1 MKRFEGYMRGINLG
15 GWLSQCAE
23 YSERHYS
30 SFITENDIKTISE
43 WGLDHIRLPVDYN
56 VIEDEDGRVLPSGYK
71 HIDDCIE
78 WCEKYGLNVIID
90 LHKTKGFAF
99 DDTTENNIM
108 FDSHE
113 LQKRFISLW
122 TNIAARY
129 GKNGNVVFEPLNEVS
144 KIDSRKWNALISKL
158 LSAIRPLAPDKKIIF
173 GGTHWNSVHTL
184 ELLDIPEDNNIVY
197 NFHFYEPFL
206 FTHQL
211 APWQPL
217 IADRSMRYPDTI
229 ESYRKASEEI
239 SCFGSGLKN
248 SDKMGAE
255 FMDKLISEAVTAAE
269 KVDVPLYCGEYGVI
283 DRAIVSDTAVW
294 FEDIHSVFEKYGI
307 GRAAWTYK
315 GIDFGISGSHYAPC
329 IERIVNAL

>member
-23 YSERHYS
+23 YSEGHYS

-56 VIEDEDGRVLPSGYK
+56 VIEDEDGRVLPNGYK

-99 DDTTENNIM
+99 DNTAENNIM

-158 LSAIRPLAPDKKIIF
+158 LSAIRPFAPDKKIIF
-173 GGTHWNSVHTL
+173 GGTQWNSVHTL
-184 ELLDIPEDNNIVY
+184 QLLEIPDDKNIVY

-206 FTHQL
+206 FTHQHASWL
-211 APWQPL
+211 SAVSD
-217 IADRSMRYPDTI
+217 ISMRYPGTMEI
-229 ESYRKASEEI
+229 YRKTSENI
-239 SCFGSGLKN
+239 GCFGSGLKN
-248 SDKMGAE
+248 TDEMGAE
-255 FMDKLISEAVTAAE
+255 FMDKLISKAVDAA
-269 KVDVPLYCGEYGVI
+269 VNADVPLYCGEYGVI
-283 DRAIVSDTAVW
+283 DQAVISDTAVW
-294 FEDIHSVFEKYGI
+294 FEDIHSVFEKHGI
-307 GRAAWTYK
+307 GRAVWTYK
-315 GIDFGISGSHYAPC
+315 EMNFGINDEHYASC
-329 IERIVNAL
+329 LDRIVNSL

>member
-23 YSERHYS
+23 YSEGHYS

-56 VIEDEDGRVLPSGYK
+56 VIEDEDGRVLPNGYK

-99 DDTTENNIM
+99 DNTAENNIM

-122 TNIAARY
+122 TNIVARY

-158 LSAIRPLAPDKKIIF
+158 LSAIRPFAPDKKIIF
-173 GGTHWNSVHTL
+173 GGTQWNSVHTL
-184 ELLDIPEDNNIVY
+184 KLLEIPDDKNIVY
-197 NFHFYEPFL
+197 SFHFYEPFL
-206 FTHQL
+206 FTHQHASWL
-211 APWQPL
+211 SAVSD
-217 IADRSMRYPDTI
+217 ISMRYPGTMEI
-229 ESYRKASEEI
+229 YRKTSENI
-239 SCFGSGLKN
+239 GCFGSRLKN
-248 SDKMGAE
+248 TDEMGAE
-255 FMDKLISEAVTAAE
+255 FMDKLISEAVDAA
-269 KVDVPLYCGEYGVI
+269 VNADVPLYCGEYGVI
-283 DRAIVSDTAVW
+283 DQAVISDTAVW
-294 FEDIHSVFEKYGI
+294 FEDIHSIFEKHGI
-307 GRAAWTYK
+307 GRAVWTYK
-315 GIDFGISGSHYAPC
+315 EMNFGINDEHYAPC
-329 IERIVNAL
+329 LDRIVNSL